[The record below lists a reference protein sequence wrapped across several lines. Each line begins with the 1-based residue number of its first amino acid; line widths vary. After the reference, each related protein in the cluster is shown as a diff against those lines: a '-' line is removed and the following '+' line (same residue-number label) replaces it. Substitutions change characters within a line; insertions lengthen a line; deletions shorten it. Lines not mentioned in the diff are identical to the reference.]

1 MPEPGRDAE
10 ITDDYATELLK
21 RDAKAVSSSSSL
33 ASLMNKSSR
42 STNAPKPNTR
52 FLRNILRDTDNH
64 NAALLAKEAQ
74 ESKLRLDQLRH
85 PHPHRPEQQLYSAR
99 DRHDPKRRRLDP
111 ARHRPSTSEK
121 TSHRRHSPEPT
132 SKKTSH
138 RRHSPE
144 PTSKKTSHRRHL
156 PEPTSSHSQSS
167 RRSTS
172 PDRHSSD
179 RHRSRRRSP
188 SSNNHESV
196 RHRRHSRRRSSS
208 PDTRRPL
215 VKPNKPSGDSS
226 HRSKRRRSPSF
237 DASDSDPLD
246 AIIGPAPP
254 SNPPVRSRGRGTH
267 NNASTI
273 DNHFSSNYDPSTD
286 TQPHVQEDDGLD
298 WDQALEALRDRQKW
312 KQQGADRLRAA
323 GFSEKHVTKWEKGG
337 EKSEED
343 VVWAKKGEGREW
355 DRGKVVDEHGVVELK
370 PEWGRLKD
378 S

>member
-1 MPEPGRDAE
+1 MSARTSLYRFA
-10 ITDDYATELLK
+10 YAS
-21 RDAKAVSSSSSL
+21 AA
-33 ASLMNKSSR
+33 SSR

-74 ESKLRLDQLRH
+74 ESKLRLDKLRHPH

-99 DRHDPKRRRLDP
+99 DRHDPKRRRLDS

-132 SKKTSH
+132 S
-138 RRHSPE
+138 
-144 PTSKKTSHRRHL
+144 
-156 PEPTSSHSQSS
+156 SHSQSS
-167 RRSTS
+167 RRSRS
-172 PDRHSSD
+172 PDRHSSHH
-179 RHRSRRRSP
+179 HRSRRRSP
-188 SSNNHESV
+188 TSNHHESV
-196 RHRRHSRRRSSS
+196 RHRRHSRCRSSS
-208 PDTRRPL
+208 PDTRRPS

-254 SNPPVRSRGRGTH
+254 SNPPVRSRGRGTQ

-273 DNHFSSNYDPSTD
+273 DNHFSSAYDPSAD

-323 GFSEKHVTKWEKGG
+323 GFSEKDVTKWEKGG

>member
-138 RRHSPE
+138 RRH
-144 PTSKKTSHRRHL
+144 L

-196 RHRRHSRRRSSS
+196 RHRRHLRRRSSS

-254 SNPPVRSRGRGTH
+254 SNPPVRSRGRGTQ

-323 GFSEKHVTKWEKGG
+323 GFSEKDVTKWEKGG